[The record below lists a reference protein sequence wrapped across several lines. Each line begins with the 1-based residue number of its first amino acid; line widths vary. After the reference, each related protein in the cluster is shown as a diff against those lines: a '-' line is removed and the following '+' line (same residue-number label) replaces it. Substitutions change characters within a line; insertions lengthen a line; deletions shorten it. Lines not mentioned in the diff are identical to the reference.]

1 MKFPEIHPKH
11 KKTIYFLILSG
22 LLFLISFIPI
32 RLAIT
37 YYQYPVPQAILT
49 LGSWQ
54 EREQFTAQFAQ
65 VHPSLPIWVSSG
77 IPPQPA
83 REIFQAAGTP
93 MSQVHLDYRATDTVT
108 NFTTLVDTFKQ
119 QKIHHLYIITT
130 DFHIPRSQAIA
141 AFVLGSQGIVFTPV
155 GIPSNVP
162 PESTCHILRDVARSI
177 LWIFTGHT
185 GARLNPRYDRRVR
198 YFDQI
203 RQ

>member
-1 MKFPEIHPKH
+1 MKLPKINPKH
-11 KKTIYFLILSG
+11 KKIISFFLLSG
-22 LLFLISFIPI
+22 LLFLLSFIPL

-37 YYQYPVPQAILT
+37 YHQHPTPQAILT
-49 LGSWQ
+49 LGSWR

-65 VHPSLPIWVSSG
+65 FHPSLPIWVSGG
-77 IPPQPA
+77 IPPQEA
-83 REIFQAAGTP
+83 REIFQTAGIP
-93 MSQVHLDYRATDTVT
+93 LSQIHLDYRATDTVT

-130 DFHIPRSQAIA
+130 DFHLPRSQAIA
-141 AFVLGSQGIVFTPV
+141 CFVLGSRGIAFTPI

-162 PESTCHILRDVARSI
+162 PESTWHILRDVGRSI

-185 GARLNPRYDRRVR
+185 GARLNPRYDRRVQ